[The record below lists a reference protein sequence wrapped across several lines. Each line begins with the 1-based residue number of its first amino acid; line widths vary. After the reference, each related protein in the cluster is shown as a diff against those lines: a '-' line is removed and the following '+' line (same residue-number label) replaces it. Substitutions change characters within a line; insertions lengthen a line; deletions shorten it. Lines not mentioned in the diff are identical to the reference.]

1 MNTNQINGVIRAV
14 VPAILAYFIASGKLP
29 DTAVADVTAGL
40 VAIVAA
46 IAAAWSI
53 WTNTNHAAVA
63 TVQALPAAQVLVS
76 DTKLLSPGV
85 ELVAPSRTV
94 DKS

>member
-14 VPAILAYFIASGKLP
+14 VPAILAYFVARGELP
-29 DTAVADVTAGL
+29 DSIVADVTTGL
-40 VAIVAA
+40 VAIVTAL
-46 IAAAWSI
+46 AAAWSF
-53 WTNTNHAAVA
+53 WANSNHAAVA
-63 TVQALPAAQVLVS
+63 TVQAMPNAQVLVS

-85 ELVAPSRTV
+85 ELVPPSRTV